1 MPKKLAIREALE
13 LIFAGIRKL
22 SETFPE
28 RAFTID
34 GRLVGDLG
42 EVIATL
48 EYEVKLHDVIRPD
61 HDADTLDGR
70 QVQIKATFKNAL
82 TFKVTPEC
90 YLGFKLY
97 ENGEYEEVYNGPGH
111 LIFDRYKHRK
121 GIGQTLL
128 SFPVS
133 ELRAI
138 SSTIPEEQRIPRRSP
153 L

>member
-1 MPKKLAIREALE
+1 MSKKQAIREALE
-13 LIFAGIRKL
+13 LIFGGIRKL
-22 SETFPE
+22 KETFPE

-48 EYEVKLHDVIRPD
+48 EYEVELHDRIRPD

-70 QVQIKATFKNAL
+70 QVQIKATFKDDL
-82 TFKVTPEC
+82 TFKVIPEY

-111 LIFDRYKHRK
+111 LIFERYKHRK
-121 GIGQTLL
+121 GIGETLL
-128 SFPVS
+128 SFPIAT
-133 ELRAI
+133 LRTI
-138 SSTIPEEQRIPRRSP
+138 SSKVPEEQRIPRRRP
-153 L
+153 P

>member
-1 MPKKLAIREALE
+1 MPKKQAIREALA

-22 SETFPE
+22 SETFTE

-61 HDADTLDGR
+61 HDADTSDGR

-82 TFKVTPEC
+82 TFRVTPEY

-111 LIFDRYKHRK
+111 LIFNRYKHRK

-153 L
+153 P